1 MMKKRLCMCFGL
13 ILLMAL
19 LFGGV
24 PSANAKSL
32 YVIAD
37 INASL
42 NIPIQAYDITGN
54 TLTYQWQGTIPDRD
68 GGAVGMTIDSDS
80 EILFITFEFSGT
92 LDIVDAKTMTRL
104 GQVTAPGASNLAGIV
119 YDHDKKK
126 MYCVD
131 RGTTH
136 FYVYDWV
143 AATQTLTLEGGAY
156 KTLPNTSAYGIALDE
171 TRDILYVASYSTTVR
186 YFDTATW
193 TEQGNFIITPRPM
206 GIAVDETN
214 NLVYSGG
221 WSDSTI
227 SKYDMNTAT
236 ETTAGTD
243 SSPIGFAVDQDTGL
257 LYVTYKNNDTLRVFD
272 SDLTEHWCSG
282 DLGNPTG
289 LCVPR
294 SDVHYNPLNLS
305 KADDADPVSACDILT
320 YTICFDNF
328 LNPTN
333 SVDSVVITDEIPDYV
348 SYISASVDEG
358 TVTFDGTTVT
368 WDFGT
373 VAAGAGPYCMEL
385 VVDVTGLPG
394 DVISNTCY
402 IDSAIGGTHVTETTD
417 IVVLCGDLD
426 HDGDV
431 DGDDRIIFIGAL
443 RICTGDPIFIDEA
456 DYDGDGCITYNDYR
470 EWYKCYK
477 AYINP
482 A

>member
-1 MMKKRLCMCFGL
+1 
-13 ILLMAL
+13 
-19 LFGGV
+19 
-24 PSANAKSL
+24 
-32 YVIAD
+32 
-37 INASL
+37 
-42 NIPIQAYDITGN
+42 
-54 TLTYQWQGTIPDRD
+54 RD

-104 GQVTAPGASNLAGIV
+104 GQVMAPGASNLAGIV

-136 FYVYDWV
+136 LYVYDWD

-156 KTLPNTSAYGIALDE
+156 KTLPGTYAYGIALDE
-171 TRDILYVASYSTTVR
+171 TRDILYVANYSQTVR
-186 YFDTATW
+186 YFDTAIW
-193 TEQGNFIITPRPM
+193 TEQGNFTITPSSI

-221 WSDSTI
+221 FYSTI

-236 ETTAGTD
+236 ETTATTTYA
-243 SSPIGFAVDQDTGL
+243 PIGFAVDQSTGL
-257 LYVTYKNNDTLRVFD
+257 LYVTYYSNDRLRVFD
-272 SDLTEHWCSG
+272 SDFTEHWCSG

-294 SDVHYNPLNLS
+294 SEVHYNPLNLS

-333 SVDSVVITDEIPDYV
+333 AVDNVVITDEIPNNV

-358 TVTFDGTTVT
+358 TATFDGTTVT

-385 VVDVTGLPG
+385 VVEVTGLPG
-394 DVISNTCY
+394 DVILNTCY

-417 IVVLCGDLD
+417 IVVFCGDLD

-431 DGDDRIIFIGAL
+431 DGDDRTIFIGAL
-443 RICTGDPIFIDEA
+443 RTCTGDLGFIEEA
-456 DYDGDGCITYNDYR
+456 DYDFDGCITYNDYR

-477 AYINP
+477 AYLNSF
-482 A
+482 